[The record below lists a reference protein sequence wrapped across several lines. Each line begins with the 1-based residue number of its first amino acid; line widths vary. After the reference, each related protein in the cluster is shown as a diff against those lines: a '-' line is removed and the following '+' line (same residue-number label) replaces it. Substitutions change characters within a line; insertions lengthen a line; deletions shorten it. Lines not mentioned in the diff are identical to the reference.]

1 MVKSAMGKGTKDTAQ
16 RSSNRGRDVL
26 ALVLGIGIVVLL
38 NVAASFVNWRADL
51 TSEGRYTLTDETIAL
66 MDSLPDKVFLKVY
79 LAGELPAD
87 LQHLS
92 NATRELL
99 DELRALSDGKL
110 DYEFSDPSASPDEKT
125 RNEVYA
131 DLSKQGLVYSSL
143 HTQEKGG
150 RSERII
156 FPGALLTYRNK
167 TIPVQLLKTQYS
179 VADPEMVNRSVNN
192 LEYEMASAVR
202 QVTST
207 FKPRIAFLE
216 GHGELDELQVKDIGN
231 ALTELYDVGVARVR
245 IDSQLSALS
254 EKVDGARYRSNKYDL
269 LIIAKPDSVF
279 NGKDKYVLDQFIM
292 NGGKT
297 LWLLDAMDPHLD
309 SLRRNQFSIA
319 TPLDLGLEDM
329 LFSYGV
335 RLNTDLLLDQSCA
348 FITIPTTPYG
358 DQKRMEALPFFY
370 EPIITPRNDHPIVKN
385 IDPVHMRFVGS
396 MDTIANDS
404 IRKTIL
410 LTTSP
415 YTWLLRNPARVAMN
429 RPDNPP
435 PFEKT
440 NTPSLAV
447 AVLLE
452 GPFTSAFSDR
462 LSPDFKGND
471 EFRFREQGRR
481 TAMLVLSDGDV
492 IANRVDRTKGM
503 YYTLGFDPTA
513 QSKIFGNR
521 EFIINAVNY
530 LLNDKNLISIRNRSV
545 ALRQLD
551 PARTANDRSFWQAVN
566 VAVPIILSLL
576 IGGLL
581 HLLRRRR
588 YAQT

>member
-1 MVKSAMGKGTKDTAQ
+1 MSTTAAD
-16 RSSNRGRDVL
+16 RKPIAKSSNRARDIVS
-26 ALVLGIGIVVLL
+26 LVLGIGIVVAL
-38 NVAASFVNWRADL
+38 NVAASFVSWRADL
-51 TSEGRYTLTDETIAL
+51 TSEKRYTLTDETAEL
-66 MDSLPDKVFLKVY
+66 MRTLPDKVFLKVY
-79 LAGELPAD
+79 LAGELPSD
-87 LQHLS
+87 LRYLS
-92 NATRELL
+92 NSTRELL
-99 DELRALSDGKL
+99 DEMRVLSDGKVE
-110 DYEFSDPSASPDEKT
+110 YVFTDPNASADEKT

-131 DLSKQGLVYSSL
+131 DLTKQGLVYSSL

-150 RSERII
+150 RSEQII
-156 FPGALLTYRNK
+156 FPGALLTYRGK

-207 FKPRIAFLE
+207 FKPRIAFLD
-216 GHGELDELQVKDIGN
+216 GHGELDELQVMDVKK
-231 ALTELYDVGVARVR
+231 ALGELYDIEVGRVR
-245 IDSQLSALS
+245 LDSQLNALS
-254 EKVDGARYRSNKYDL
+254 EKVEGGRYRSNLFDL

-279 NGKDKYVLDQFIM
+279 SDKDQYVLDQFIM

-309 SLRRNQFSIA
+309 SLRRRQFSIA
-319 TPLDLGLEDM
+319 TPLDLGLGDL

-335 RLNTDLLLDQSCA
+335 RLNTDLLLDKSCA

-358 DQKRMEALPFFY
+358 DQKQMEALPFFY
-370 EPIITPRNDHPIVKN
+370 EPIVVPRNDHPIVKN

-396 MDTIANDS
+396 MDTVATDS
-404 IRKTIL
+404 VRKTIL

-415 YTWLLRNPARVAMN
+415 YTWLLRNPARVALN

-435 PFEKT
+435 PFEQT
-440 NTPSLAV
+440 TTPSLAV

-462 LSPDFKGND
+462 LSPDFKGNT
-471 EFRFREQGRR
+471 EFRFREHGRS
-481 TAMLVLSDGDV
+481 TSMLVVSDGEV
-492 IANRVDRTKGM
+492 IANRVDRTQGK

-513 QSKIFGNR
+513 RSKIFGNR

-530 LLNDKNLISIRNRSV
+530 LLDDKNLISIRNRSI

-551 PARTANDRSFWQAVN
+551 PARIVNDRPFWQGIN
-566 VAVPIILSLL
+566 VALPIVLSLVL
-576 IGGLL
+576 GGLL
-581 HLLRRRR
+581 YFVRQRR
-588 YAQT
+588 YAKA

>member
-1 MVKSAMGKGTKDTAQ
+1 MSNTPQNGRSVARKSD
-16 RSSNRGRDVL
+16 RGRDLV

-51 TSEGRYTLTDETIAL
+51 TSEGRYTLTDGTIAL
-66 MDSLPDKVFLKVY
+66 MDSLPDKLFLKVY

-110 DYEFSDPSASPDEKT
+110 DYEFTDPSASPDKAT
-125 RNEVYA
+125 RDQVYA

-143 HTQEKGG
+143 HTEEKGG
-150 RSERII
+150 RSEQII

-179 VADPEMVNRSVNN
+179 MADPEMVNRSVNN

-216 GHGELDELQVKDIGN
+216 GHGELDELQVKDVSN
-231 ALTELYDVGVARVR
+231 ALAELYDVSVARVR
-245 IDSQLSALS
+245 IDSQLNTLS
-254 EKVDGARYRSNKYDL
+254 DKVEGARYRSNKYDL
-269 LIIAKPDSVF
+269 LIIAKPDSIF
-279 NGKDKYVLDQFIM
+279 NGKDQYVLDQFIM

-297 LWLLDAMDPHLD
+297 LWLIDAMDPHLD

-319 TPLDLGLEDM
+319 TPLELGLEDM

-335 RLNTDLLLDQSCA
+335 RLNNDLLLDKSCA
-348 FITIPTTPYG
+348 YITIPTTPYG

-370 EPIITPRNDHPIVKN
+370 EPIATPRNDHPIVKN
-385 IDPVHMRFVGS
+385 IDPVHLRFVGS
-396 MDTIANDS
+396 LDTIANDS
-404 IRKTIL
+404 VRKTIL

-429 RPDNPP
+429 RPDNAP
-435 PFEKT
+435 PFERT
-440 NTPSLAV
+440 TTPSLPV

-452 GPFTSAFSDR
+452 GAFTSAFADR
-462 LSPDFKGND
+462 LSPEFKDND
-471 EFRFREQGRR
+471 QFRFREKGRR
-481 TAMLVLSDGDV
+481 TSMLVVSDGDA

-513 QSKIFGNR
+513 RSKIFGNR
-521 EFIINAVNY
+521 EFIINTVNY
-530 LLNDKNLISIRNRSV
+530 LLDDKSLISIRNRSV

-551 PARTANDRSFWQAVN
+551 PARSANDRPFWQAIN
-566 VAVPIILSLL
+566 VVVPIVLSLL

-581 HLLRRRR
+581 HLMRRRR
-588 YAQT
+588 FAKA

>member
-1 MVKSAMGKGTKDTAQ
+1 MVAPNTERKSKAIAGG
-16 RSSNRGRDVL
+16 SNRGRD
-26 ALVLGIGIVVLL
+26 LVSLLLGVGIVVLL
-38 NVAASFVNWRADL
+38 NMAASFVNWRADL
-51 TSEGRYTLTDETIAL
+51 TSEKRFTLTEETEAL
-66 MDSLPDKVFLKVY
+66 MDSLPDKVFLRVY

-92 NATRELL
+92 NSTRELL
-99 DELRALSDGKL
+99 DELRERSDGKL
-110 DYEFSDPSASPDEKT
+110 DYEFTDPNASPDKKT
-125 RNEVYA
+125 RDEVYE
-131 DLSKQGLVYSSL
+131 DLTKQGLKYSSL
-143 HTQEKGG
+143 HTEEKGG
-150 RSERII
+150 RTEQII

-202 QVTST
+202 QATST

-216 GHGELDELQVKDIGN
+216 GHGELDDLQVKDVSN
-231 ALTELYDVGVARVR
+231 ALAELYDVGVARVR
-245 IDSQLSALS
+245 IDSQLNALS
-254 EKVDGARYRSNKYDL
+254 DKLEGAQYRTNNYDL
-269 LIIAKPDSVF
+269 LIVAKPDSVF
-279 NGKDKYVLDQFIM
+279 NSKDQYVLDQFIM
-292 NGGKT
+292 NGGKM
-297 LWLLDAMDPHLD
+297 LWLLDVMDPHLD

-319 TPLDLGLEDM
+319 TPLELGLEDM

-335 RLNTDLLLDQSCA
+335 RLNTDLLLDKSCA
-348 FITIPTTPYG
+348 FISIPTTPYG
-358 DQKRMEALPFFY
+358 DQRRMEALPFFY
-370 EPIITPRNDHPIVKN
+370 EPIITPGAGHPIVKN
-385 IDPVHMRFVGS
+385 IEPLHFRFVGS

-429 RPDNPP
+429 RPDNAP
-435 PFEKT
+435 PFERT
-440 NTPSLAV
+440 TTPSLPV

-452 GPFTSAFSDR
+452 GKFTSAFADR
-462 LSPDFKGND
+462 LSPDFKGNT
-471 EFRFREQGRR
+471 EMRFREKGRR
-481 TAMLVLSDGDV
+481 SAMLVVSDGDA

-530 LLNDKNLISIRNRSV
+530 LLNDKSLISIRNRSV

-551 PARTANDRSFWQAVN
+551 PERSADDRSFWQVIN
-566 VAVPIILSLL
+566 VALPIGLSLA

-588 YAQT
+588 YAGS